1 MGRAKIEIKKI
12 ENPSARQ
19 VCFSK
24 RRVGLIKKASELS
37 ILCGS
42 EVGIIVFSQAG
53 KAFSFGHPCID
64 YVIDKT
70 LKRPVSV
77 DADKLEHIRR
87 LECEYN
93 QLLQELE
100 SEKDRFHILQQ
111 QLSGRGFWWEE
122 SIDSIESL
130 DELNQHAQRLQ
141 LFHDMLMERARC
153 IHMSLHYPFSHM
165 FDATVGAA
173 AGVPAAGFGG
183 PGFIAPTVPF
193 FAGAASLQAQFSP
206 WQLNQPNAHRAY
218 MQPIELA
225 PLQFRPP
232 PNVAR
237 PDQEFASKYAEDIPN
252 SNMMDASPPPAL
264 DMQLPNPILR
274 KPPLH
279 LLPMLNNIIPH
290 LQASDS
296 SSSLN
301 QLLPNWQNVEEMN
314 YDDPFSTNEQ
324 LTSLMLPEFDAGSA
338 LYNMGSGSTDDY
350 NLTNLASTSGTGLG
364 AAGAGADAATTKD
377 TYVFLDNQQSAPD
390 AHDNSAST
398 SSIVREYRQYSS
410 NSGALEMSQDID
422 DGSAGS
428 NNIARDQVNMHCDES
443 VHSYAEVTMKDYNDS
458 VPYAK
463 LVDIK
468 EEYGLNNLS
477 GNESKLDQCSLASL
491 WPPVNKYDGMEDGD
505 VDVDDDVCAEGC
517 DDDCA
522 SEIGEGARGAGN
534 GSSSSNSSFHFKD
547 DIHRDV

>member
-70 LKRPVSV
+70 LKRPVSI
-77 DADKLEHIRR
+77 DADKLEHICR

-111 QLSGRGFWWEE
+111 QLSGHGFWWEE
-122 SIDSIESL
+122 SINSIESL

-153 IHMSLHYPFSHM
+153 IHMSLHYPFLRM
-165 FDATVGAA
+165 FDATAGAA

-193 FAGAASLQAQFSP
+193 FAGAASLQAPFSS

-218 MQPIELA
+218 VQPIELA

-232 PNVAR
+232 PNLAG
-237 PDQEFASKYAEDIPN
+237 PDHEFASKFGEDIPN

-264 DMQLPNPILR
+264 DMQLPNPMLR

-301 QLLPNWQNVEEMN
+301 QLLPNWLNVEEMN

-324 LTSLMLPEFDAGSA
+324 LTSLMLPEFDGRSA

-350 NLTNLASTSGTGLG
+350 NLTNLASTLGTGLG
-364 AAGAGADAATTKD
+364 ASGADAAITKD
-377 TYVFLDNQQSAPD
+377 TYVFLDNHQSVSH
-390 AHDNSAST
+390 AHDNNAST

-410 NSGALEMSQDID
+410 NSGALEMSQDND

-428 NNIARDQVNMHCDES
+428 NNIAREINMDCDES
-443 VHSYAEVTMKDYNDS
+443 VHSFAEVTMKDYNDS

-463 LVDIK
+463 IDIK

-477 GNESKLDQCSLASL
+477 GNESKLDQCVAASLASL
-491 WPPVNKYDGMEDGD
+491 WPPVNEYDDMEDGD
-505 VDVDDDVCAEGC
+505 VDFDDDVCAEGC
-517 DDDCA
+517 DDDCS
-522 SEIGEGARGAGN
+522 SEVGEGARGGS
-534 GSSSSNSSFHFKD
+534 GSSSSNSSFHLED
-547 DIHRDV
+547 DIHRV